1 MSKRT
6 GFLLALAAL
15 GLIALTAAGCGGSDA
30 EEEATRPPD
39 YAKLLAGSPAPLAKL
54 HSEGNELLGGGLAAY
69 EERIASLR
77 GYPVVVNTWASWCD
91 PCRQEFVDFQR
102 AAAKF
107 GKRVAF
113 LGVNTEDGDDT
124 ASAFLRD
131 HPVPYPSYADPDSE
145 ITESLGA
152 SRGLPNT
159 AYYDADGEL
168 VLFKQGQY
176 FDEDGLENDIRRY
189 ALGEGG

>member
-1 MSKRT
+1 MRLRL
-6 GFLLALAAL
+6 LLALGAL
-15 GLIALTAAGCGGSDA
+15 GLIALAAGGCGSSTA

-39 YAKLLAGSPAPLAKL
+39 YAKLLAGAPAPLAKL
-54 HSEGNELLGGGLAAY
+54 HAEENELLGGGIDAY
-69 EERIASLR
+69 EERVGALR

-113 LGVNTEDGDDT
+113 LGVNTEDGGDT
-124 ASAFLRD
+124 AGAFLRD
-131 HPVPYPSYADPDSE
+131 HPVPYPSYSDPHSE

-152 SRGLPNT
+152 RRGLPNT
-159 AYYDADGEL
+159 AFYDASGEL
-168 VLFKQGQY
+168 VFFKQGQY
-176 FDEDGLENDIRRY
+176 HEQSELEADIRRY
-189 ALGEGG
+189 ALGESG